1 MLAIKMPTRK
11 MSEYQVMLS
20 VGENKFGKVIQMN
33 EIPPLVF
40 LSVTLTC
47 SSIQV

>member
-33 EIPPLVF
+33 EIPLLVF